1 MKTLKFHPKLV
12 DLILEGTKTT
22 TWRLWDDKNLS
33 VDDELSF
40 LDSYSKTEF
49 AQAIITEV
57 KETSLGNMNNEDLEG
72 HEKYS
77 SDEEMYK
84 TLSKYYNN
92 KKVNKDTIVK
102 IIKFKLK

>member
-1 MKTLKFHPKLV
+1 MKTLKFHPSLV
-12 DLILEGTKTT
+12 ELILEGSKTT

-33 VDDELSF
+33 VDDEISF
-40 LDSYSKTEF
+40 LDSYTKTEF

-57 KETSLGNMNNEDLEG
+57 KEKTFAELTEDDRDG

-77 SDEEMYK
+77 SDEKMYQSF
-84 TLSKYYNN
+84 SKHYVG
-92 KKVNKDTIVK
+92 KKINEDTKVK